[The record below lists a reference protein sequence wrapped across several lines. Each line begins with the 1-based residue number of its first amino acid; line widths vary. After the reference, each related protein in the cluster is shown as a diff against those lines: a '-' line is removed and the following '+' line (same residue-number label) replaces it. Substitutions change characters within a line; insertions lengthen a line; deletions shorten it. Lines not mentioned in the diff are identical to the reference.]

1 MNYNL
6 SDFLT
11 SIKLNTHKF
20 EELSFAGSYFT
31 MPKKE
36 LSNVLFAE
44 INNDENQTVNIEDN
58 PLKDSYIEVD
68 DGKKTLMDKI
78 KETISNIFK
87 PKPKTYKLTDGQ
99 SIEIDGT
106 MPGNPIAKFFNKIAD
121 SLDKFTNKGKEI
133 KEATATINEPQIIS
147 KHPAVIT
154 DKTKPDQ
161 NPTLLNAPKVPNPDL
176 VFPGKTGKINTTGS
190 YIDSKPAPEIAPE
203 AITVDKEAVL
213 RENKDMIAGLLK
225 ESDSRV
231 DKQETTVEPAAPSR
245 EENSDDFVK

>member
-68 DGKKTLMDKI
+68 DGKKLLMDKI

-106 MPGNPIAKFFNKIAD
+106 MPGNPIAKFFNRIAVSIDKI
-121 SLDKFTNKGKEI
+121 TGKGKEI

-147 KHPAVIT
+147 EHPAVIT

-161 NPTLLNAPKVPNPDL
+161 NPTLLNAPKVQNPDL

-190 YIDSKPAPEIAPE
+190 YIDSKPASSIAPE

-245 EENSDDFVK
+245 EDNSDDFVK

>member
-68 DGKKTLMDKI
+68 DGKKLLMDKI

-106 MPGNPIAKFFNKIAD
+106 MPGNPIAKFFNRIAVSIDKI
-121 SLDKFTNKGKEI
+121 TGKGKEI

-147 KHPAVIT
+147 EHPAVIT

-161 NPTLLNAPKVPNPDL
+161 NPTLLNAPKVQNPDL

-190 YIDSKPAPEIAPE
+190 YMGSKRA
-203 AITVDKEAVL
+203 D
-213 RENKDMIAGLLK
+213 
-225 ESDSRV
+225 
-231 DKQETTVEPAAPSR
+231 
-245 EENSDDFVK
+245 